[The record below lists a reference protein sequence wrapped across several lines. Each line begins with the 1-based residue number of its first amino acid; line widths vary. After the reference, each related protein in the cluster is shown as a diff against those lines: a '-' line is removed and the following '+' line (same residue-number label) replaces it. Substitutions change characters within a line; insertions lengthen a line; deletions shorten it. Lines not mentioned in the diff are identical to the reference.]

1 MRSYITALSD
11 SIHASAEEL
20 VNALDCA
27 ADSLGRDDLTEA
39 LATAI
44 SHRGQI
50 DAIING
56 IMGGLNDVADE
67 ERHQRRYLDIAEVSN
82 GGYVLTGY
90 LDPKSGA
97 LVKRALDAVIER
109 EDTEGGRP
117 GETVST
123 RQAPAW
129 PFSSAEP
136 VASTTVE
143 PPAKAARVGRN
154 HPCPCGSG
162 RKHKNCCGV

>member
-56 IMGGLNDVADE
+56 IMGSLNDVADE

-97 LVKRALDAVIER
+97 LVKRALDAVIQR
-109 EDTEGGRP
+109 EDTEGGDPARQFPRGRLPPGPSRP
-117 GETVST
+117 RSQS
-123 RQAPAW
+123 RR
-129 PFSSAEP
+129 
-136 VASTTVE
+136 
-143 PPAKAARVGRN
+143 PP
-154 HPCPCGSG
+154 
-162 RKHKNCCGV
+162 